1 MNNLEVCNLYPFF
14 RSIIESDFQNES
26 FTVCK
31 STPLLEGFH
40 TEIFLRGFGSVGQSF
55 TFLETNI
62 SFLYSTDKISH
73 IIKSFFIMFVSHAVL
88 RKNIFFPFLM
98 TMIQYFFGEHIWS
111 SICIYK
117 SQNFA
122 FPIMTEVSCK
132 KSC

>member
-31 STPLLEGFH
+31 STPLLGGFH
-40 TEIFLRGFGSVGQSF
+40 TEIFLRGFGTVGQSF

-73 IIKSFFIMFVSHAVL
+73 IIKSFFIMFVSHVVS
-88 RKNIFFPFLM
+88 RKNILPVSYDYDSILFRWAYLVFHLYLQKPEFSFS
-98 TMIQYFFGEHIWS
+98 YYDWS
-111 SICIYK
+111 K
-117 SQNFA
+117 L
-122 FPIMTEVSCK
+122 
-132 KSC
+132 

>member
-31 STPLLEGFH
+31 STPLLGGFH
-40 TEIFLRGFGSVGQSF
+40 TEIFLRGFGTVGQSF

-73 IIKSFFIMFVSHAVL
+73 IIKSFFIMFVSHVVS
-88 RKNIFFPFLM
+88 RKNILPVSYDYDSILFRWAYLVFYLYLQKPEFCFS
-98 TMIQYFFGEHIWS
+98 YYDWS
-111 SICIYK
+111 K
-117 SQNFA
+117 L
-122 FPIMTEVSCK
+122 
-132 KSC
+132 